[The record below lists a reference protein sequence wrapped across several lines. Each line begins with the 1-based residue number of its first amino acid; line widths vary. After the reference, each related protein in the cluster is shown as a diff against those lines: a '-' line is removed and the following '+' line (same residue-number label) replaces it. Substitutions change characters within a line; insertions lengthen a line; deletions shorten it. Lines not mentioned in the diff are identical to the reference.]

1 MKFPFLATLILFV
14 LWLNHT
20 IRRLEKKDHKLKESY
35 WDKETEANS
44 VRRKSLSDLDYI
56 SIPYDLLPFD
66 ALPGNPVCKECEDQ
80 IRELAD
86 SKIVNLTGISNT
98 DLKLRYGAANITA
111 LSEYDQNY
119 TSLVCAL
126 QKWGKVLYDAA
137 LFQDAANVLSFSV
150 STGTDIEATYRL
162 LCDIYLNKSDL
173 SEKDYS
179 EKISHLLNVANSLHS
194 LSRVPITAFLQSL
207 SCEDGQISRK

>member
-1 MKFPFLATLILFV
+1 MQLLYSLYFGLI
-14 LWLNHT
+14 
-20 IRRLEKKDHKLKESY
+20 IRSVDLKKEHKLKESY

-44 VRRKSLSDLDYI
+44 VRRKSLADLDYI

>member
-1 MKFPFLATLILFV
+1 MKFPFLATFIFIV
-14 LWLNHT
+14 FWLNHT
-20 IRRLEKKDHKLKESY
+20 IRRLDKKEHKLKEGY

-44 VRRKSLSDLDYI
+44 VRKKSLDDLDYI

-66 ALPGNPVCKECEDQ
+66 ALPDNPIAKEC
-80 IRELAD
+80 REQLQELTG

-98 DLKLRYGAANITA
+98 DLKLHYGAANITA

-126 QKWGKVLYDAA
+126 QKWGKILYDAG
-137 LFQDAANVLSFSV
+137 LYPDAANVLSFSI

-162 LCDIYLNKSDL
+162 LCDIYLHKSDL
-173 SEKDYS
+173 SEKDAA
-179 EKISHLLNVANSLHS
+179 EKISHLLIVAKSLNS
-194 LSRVPITAFLQSL
+194 LSRAPITAFLQNL